1 MSYQGITTKEL
12 AEKSGVNKRTIDH
25 YLMTNPQEPSAANA
39 LKIATALGVSVEY
52 LMTGK
57 EYKSKVTVTGDILDL
72 IQSYQNFS
80 SEQQK
85 LILSFFKTFDK

>member
-1 MSYQGITTKEL
+1 MSYQGITTKAL

-25 YLMTNPQEPSAANA
+25 YLKPSAANA